1 MSDERGDD
9 YPVGYGCP
17 PKHTQFKEGQS
28 GNPSGRPKSSK
39 FGSTDVSELLDEL
52 VKVKAGGTARE
63 MSSFEASLRQL
74 ANKAVNKDLRAIIK
88 FVKLCEEYGVI
99 APPPAM
105 TSGGVIRA
113 PKGVD
118 LHEWLESVTE
128 EVPVDEA

>member
-1 MSDERGDD
+1 MSDEHGDD
-9 YPVGYGCP
+9 DKVGYGRP
-17 PKHTQFKEGQS
+17 PKHTRFKKGQS
-28 GNPSGRPKSSK
+28 GNPSGRPKSRK

-118 LHEWLESVTE
+118 FHEWFESVTE
-128 EVPVDEA
+128 EVSVEEA